1 MNPNLSTVKDV
12 TRVSHQAGM
21 NAIAKGR
28 ALSYGST
35 FASSSLGGLMQS
47 SANKVIQSL
56 GKGSVPAMI
65 VGAGVA
71 KQEANHMDKSF
82 RVILKK

>member
-1 MNPNLSTVKDV
+1 
-12 TRVSHQAGM
+12 
-21 NAIAKGR
+21 
-28 ALSYGST
+28 
-35 FASSSLGGLMQS
+35 MQS